1 MTRKLLSLAASVLAA
16 LALAPSAASAQ
27 AFDDQTSARMEMQA
41 GNVVSVRAIER
52 RIVPQYER
60 RGYEYLNFEYDSRA
74 IAYRLKFIREGRVTF
89 VDVDARSGRIIR
101 RRR

>member
-1 MTRKLLSLAASVLAA
+1 MMRRTLLSLTLVAAAA
-16 LALAPSAASAQ
+16 AFVPTGAGAQ
-27 AFDDQTSARMEMQA
+27 AFDDAANAREQMES
-41 GNVVSVRAIER
+41 GSVLSPREVER
-52 RIVPQYER
+52 RIVPDYRR

-74 IAYRLKFIREGRVTF
+74 HAYRLKFIREGRVTF